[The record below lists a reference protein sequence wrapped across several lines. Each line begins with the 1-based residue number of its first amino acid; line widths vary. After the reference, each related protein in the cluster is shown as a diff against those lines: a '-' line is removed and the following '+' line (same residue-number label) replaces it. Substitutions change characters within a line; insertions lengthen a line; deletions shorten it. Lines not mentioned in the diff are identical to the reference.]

1 MGSEM
6 CIRDSVSSLWLAAFY
21 KVMPR
26 QLERGFHRFRSA
38 ATEEDVADLRRRVG
52 NEIVGQFLRHPRAEK
67 AGVRVS
73 QFVELLVHGGKN
85 IWMRVPQTGNRRA
98 ARSINIFLAGAVK
111 NPDADAALGDGVRMA
126 GLSMKDPGHHWSS
139 EPGDLNVPLILTGF
153 HLFYIV
159 SRLWQI
165 RASTS
170 FVLRSFGQT
179 RPMPIL

>member
-1 MGSEM
+1 LPPLPFATADRERTQRSAMIALASS
-6 CIRDSVSSLWLAAFY
+6 DNVSSLWLAAFY

-139 EPGDLNVPLILTGF
+139 APGDLNMPLN
-153 HLFYIV
+153 
-159 SRLWQI
+159 
-165 RASTS
+165 
-170 FVLRSFGQT
+170 
-179 RPMPIL
+179 